1 MFSFL
6 LPWTQTRGAFF
17 FFPANGRTEGRKA
30 ATPTFHRDEE
40 KVNHHLINV
49 GDWDV
54 RPARLIGR
62 PGSQCA
68 NQPVSASSAA
78 APSICVSLRVLV
90 SIGLLFILSHS
101 LNHSLHQ

>member
-1 MFSFL
+1 MFKYGPLCFL
-6 LPWTQTRGAFF
+6 FPCSRSSCLGLKHEGLS
-17 FFPANGRTEGRKA
+17 FFPADGRAEGRKA

-78 APSICVSLRVLV
+78 APSICVSSSILV
-90 SIGLLFILSHS
+90 SIGL
-101 LNHSLHQ
+101 